1 MPIPERS
8 KSREKTLNAAKMESL
23 IALDFNTSIREG
35 ERTSGFGVQLTQM
48 AMFLIFW
55 VKRAVTRRLPGVSS
69 PDWLGNSV
77 NHASS

>member
-35 ERTSGFGVQLTQM
+35 GIT
-48 AMFLIFW
+48 
-55 VKRAVTRRLPGVSS
+55 
-69 PDWLGNSV
+69 
-77 NHASS
+77 